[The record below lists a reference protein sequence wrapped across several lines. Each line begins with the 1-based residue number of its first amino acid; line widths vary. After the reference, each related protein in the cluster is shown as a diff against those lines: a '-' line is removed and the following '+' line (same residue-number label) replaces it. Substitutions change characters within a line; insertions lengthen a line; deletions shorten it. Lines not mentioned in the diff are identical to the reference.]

1 MRTNNKTTFGLLI
14 VNKLEEMEKN
24 QSYLAQEVG
33 LTQVSVY
40 RFLTGQSV
48 PTVKTLYSISKVIG
62 ISIEELAKALL
73 DES

>member
-1 MRTNNKTTFGLLI
+1 MRTDNKTAFGLLV
-14 VNKLEEMEKN
+14 VNRLEEMEKN
-24 QSYLAQEVG
+24 QAYLAQEVG

-48 PTVKTLYSISKVIG
+48 PTVKTLYSISKVTG
-62 ISIEELAKALL
+62 ISIEKLAEALL

>member
-1 MRTNNKTTFGLLI
+1 
-14 VNKLEEMEKN
+14 MEKN
-24 QSYLAQEVG
+24 QAYLAQEVG

-48 PTVKTLYSISKVIG
+48 PTVKTLYSISKVTG
-62 ISIEELAKALL
+62 ISIEKLTEALL

>member
-1 MRTNNKTTFGLLI
+1 MRTDNKTTFGLLI
-14 VNKLEEMEKN
+14 VNRLEEMEKN
-24 QSYLAQEVG
+24 QTYLAQEVG

-48 PTVKTLYSISKVIG
+48 PTVKTLYSISKVTG
-62 ISIEELAKALL
+62 ISIEKLTEALL

>member
-1 MRTNNKTTFGLLI
+1 MRTDNKTAFGLLI
-14 VNKLEEMEKN
+14 VNKLEEMNKN
-24 QSYLAQEVG
+24 QAYLAQEVG

-48 PTVKTLYSISKVIG
+48 PTVKTLYSISKVTG
-62 ISIEELAKALL
+62 ISIEKLTEALL

>member
-1 MRTNNKTTFGLLI
+1 MRTDNKTAFGILI
-14 VNKLEEMEKN
+14 VNKLEEMKRN
-24 QSYLAQEVG
+24 QAYLAQEVG

-48 PTVKTLYSISKVIG
+48 PTVKTLYSISKVTG
-62 ISIEELAKALL
+62 ISIEELTEALL